1 MNTISQNKFPPNIGC
16 LKYVHDLIHQMALW
30 DQCTVYSAG
39 TLFISMF
46 VLTSCFSVESIEVY
60 TSAFDPVDLPEKL
73 INHQLIEHL

>member
-1 MNTISQNKFPPNIGC
+1 
-16 LKYVHDLIHQMALW
+16 VHDLIHQMALW